1 MINNLLKKIF
11 FLIPTFSSIVFVS
24 IIWEKIKFRFEN
36 PSEVI
41 GYYSLF
47 EYSHLND
54 SVRFIVF
61 ISIPLITFFF
71 TIFLLKKESF
81 LNFIKKFL
89 LIKENKIQEK
99 ISIFFLFFLFLI
111 LLFKFLSSE
120 FSLHPI
126 DLFHEGQSLMGA
138 INYEFKN
145 ELWSGTYIIT
155 GLFVDV
161 FNAKIAWSISQI
173 KSIGS
178 YRVYISLITHLAT
191 FIIFIF
197 LFVFV
202 NRLNLEKNLKTLIF
216 LILSFLVFYL
226 VQRVTLGYREIPI
239 FIFFIFLLRL
249 LDANK
254 VFTIDTII
262 LGALPLIGV
271 LWSIDRGM
279 FLIAAYFPLFILLLF
294 NKRYQQVLNLS
305 LIILLS
311 FFLFF
316 IIVGPTEFK
325 NFISVTIDVLRFAD
339 LSAGIIHPVP
349 FSNDL
354 DATRASKNLLIM
366 LLNGF
371 ILISIFFEKNN
382 NFNKNHK
389 IFLVMFY
396 FLSLAF
402 YKVGLTRS
410 DGPHIK
416 SGACLNL
423 ILLFY
428 FISYYF
434 FRFLLN
440 QKFFFKIKKKHYNF
454 FYFLF
459 FILFITQNFT
469 INSYENISTFKI
481 RYNDYIKINDYNYL
495 NKSEVKLINKIKIL
509 TKNENCFQVFTYET
523 AISYFLNKKSCT
535 TFPHIKNLGT
545 KKNQLLFIDQI
556 SKEKPKFIVTEG
568 TYQNVA
574 NMKGRYHIF
583 ELTPKDR
590 FPYINNYIKEKY
602 KFYEDS
608 DDWKILTLK

>member
-11 FLIPTFSSIVFVS
+11 FLIPTFASIVFVS
-24 IIWEKIKFRFEN
+24 IIWEKIKFRFDN

-47 EYSHLND
+47 ESYHSHD
-54 SVRFIVF
+54 SFTFIVF

-71 TIFLLKKESF
+71 TIILLKKESF

-89 LIKENKIQEK
+89 LIKENKIKEK

-161 FNAKIAWSISQI
+161 FNAKIAWSISKI

-262 LGALPLIGV
+262 LGALPLISV

-294 NKRYQQVLNLS
+294 NKRYQQILNLS
-305 LIILLS
+305 LIVLLS

-325 NFISVTIDVLRFAD
+325 NFISVSIDVLRFAD
-339 LSAGIIHPVP
+339 LSAGVIHPAP

-396 FLSLAF
+396 FLLFVF
-402 YKVGLTRS
+402 YKVGFTRS
-410 DGPHIK
+410 YG
-416 SGACLNL
+416 
-423 ILLFY
+423 
-428 FISYYF
+428 SY
-434 FRFLLN
+434 L
-440 QKFFFKIKKKHYNF
+440 
-454 FYFLF
+454 
-459 FILFITQNFT
+459 
-469 INSYENISTFKI
+469 
-481 RYNDYIKINDYNYL
+481 
-495 NKSEVKLINKIKIL
+495 
-509 TKNENCFQVFTYET
+509 
-523 AISYFLNKKSCT
+523 
-535 TFPHIKNLGT
+535 
-545 KKNQLLFIDQI
+545 
-556 SKEKPKFIVTEG
+556 
-568 TYQNVA
+568 
-574 NMKGRYHIF
+574 
-583 ELTPKDR
+583 
-590 FPYINNYIKEKY
+590 
-602 KFYEDS
+602 
-608 DDWKILTLK
+608 